1 MTEPTICATRFCD
14 QQGPGPSA
22 IGDSVA
28 STGFPRHKKESSAA
42 GLSPGETGGH
52 QLSDALRLNILRRDL
67 EDRRGPGRAIT
78 IAQIGALLGHRCRRE
93 TESFLELHVGDLPF
107 CVVSSAHGYYRPAA
121 AEDINHY
128 RNSIRSR
135 IRCLA
140 IRARTVQRVALAEGW
155 RREGKQFVN
164 IPVAQDLFER
174 RPA

>member
-1 MTEPTICATRFCD
+1 MQDDA
-14 QQGPGPSA
+14 SSLA
-22 IGDSVA
+22 I
-28 STGFPRHKKESSAA
+28 
-42 GLSPGETGGH
+42 
-52 QLSDALRLNILRRDL
+52 LSDALRNRYGAEHAL
-67 EDRRGPGRAIT
+67 T

-93 TESFLELHVGDLPF
+93 TEGFLELHVGDLPF

-164 IPVAQDLFER
+164 VPIAQDLFER
-174 RPA
+174 RSA

>member
-1 MTEPTICATRFCD
+1 MMQNDTA
-14 QQGPGPSA
+14 
-22 IGDSVA
+22 
-28 STGFPRHKKESSAA
+28 
-42 GLSPGETGGH
+42 
-52 QLSDALRLNILRRDL
+52 QLEILRRDL
-67 EDRRGPGRAIT
+67 EDRSGPGRAIT
-78 IAQIGALLGHRCRRE
+78 IEQIGALLEHRCRRD
-93 TESFLELHVGDLPF
+93 TEAFLELHVGDLPF
-107 CVVSSAHGYYRPAA
+107 CVVSSAHGYYRPAD

-164 IPVAQDLFER
+164 VPIAQDLFER

>member
-1 MTEPTICATRFCD
+1 MQDDTSSLTI
-14 QQGPGPSA
+14 
-22 IGDSVA
+22 
-28 STGFPRHKKESSAA
+28 
-42 GLSPGETGGH
+42 
-52 QLSDALRLNILRRDL
+52 LSDALRNRYGA
-67 EDRRGPGRAIT
+67 ERALT

-93 TESFLELHVGDLPF
+93 TEGFLELHVGDLPF

-121 AEDINHY
+121 AEDINHF

-164 IPVAQDLFER
+164 VPIAQDLFER

>member
-1 MTEPTICATRFCD
+1 MQNET
-14 QQGPGPSA
+14 
-22 IGDSVA
+22 
-28 STGFPRHKKESSAA
+28 SSLAV
-42 GLSPGETGGH
+42 
-52 QLSDALRLNILRRDL
+52 LSDALRNRYGT
-67 EDRRGPGRAIT
+67 ERALT

-93 TESFLELHVGDLPF
+93 TEGFLELHVGDLPF

-121 AEDINHY
+121 AEDINHF

-164 IPVAQDLFER
+164 VPITQDLFER

>member
-1 MTEPTICATRFCD
+1 MQDDTY
-14 QQGPGPSA
+14 SLA
-22 IGDSVA
+22 I
-28 STGFPRHKKESSAA
+28 
-42 GLSPGETGGH
+42 
-52 QLSDALRLNILRRDL
+52 LSDALRNRYGAESAL
-67 EDRRGPGRAIT
+67 T
-78 IAQIGALLGHRCRRE
+78 IAQIGALLGHHCRRE
-93 TESFLELHVGDLPF
+93 TEGFLELHVGDLPF
-107 CVVSSAHGYYRPAA
+107 CVVSSSHGYYRPAA

-164 IPVAQDLFER
+164 APIAQDLFER